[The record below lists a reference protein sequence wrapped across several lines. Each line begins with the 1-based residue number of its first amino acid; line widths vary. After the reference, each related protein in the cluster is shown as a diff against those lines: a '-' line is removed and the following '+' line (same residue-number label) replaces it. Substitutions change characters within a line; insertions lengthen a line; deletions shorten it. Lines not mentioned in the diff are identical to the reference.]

1 MVFQWNWDII
11 LCNKNLDFL
20 FFQVVVRE
28 ANTVERRSATATMT
42 VNVINAND
50 NVPVFPAAAY
60 QSTISAGGYTPSN
73 GVTVATVMIPHV

>member
-1 MVFQWNWDII
+1 
-11 LCNKNLDFL
+11 
-20 FFQVVVRE
+20 
-28 ANTVERRSATATMT
+28 MT

-73 GVTVATVMIPHV
+73 GVTVATVMILHV